1 MARLTPIGQNQYMT
15 AGRLV
20 PIIFVSLL
28 LAVGAGWLAID
39 LFWVLAEC
47 ERRCEAEALGELHH
61 ARSIGWG
68 ITRCHCEDGGTTV
81 YILSWFAGKQKSV
94 SDEEE

>member
-1 MARLTPIGQNQYMT
+1 MIRQNQRM
-15 AGRLV
+15 APARLV
-20 PIIFVSLL
+20 PIFCVGLF
-28 LAVGAGWLAID
+28 LAVAIGWLAID

-47 ERRCEAEALGELHH
+47 ERRCQSESLGGLHR

-81 YILSWFAGKQKSV
+81 YTLSWFTETMRDVLGGS
-94 SDEEE
+94 SSGS